1 MPINSLLLTSRATI
15 GEIVIN
21 KVPMATNQGFINIQ
35 PRKIDLMFLFYW
47 LKKNQKFLNQ
57 MAIGSTFNEL
67 SKSVF
72 KKIEIFLPEDISDQK
87 RIASILS
94 AFDDKIELNNKINQ
108 ILEQIAQA
116 IFKEWFNKSSN
127 FKVQISKLK
136 RWEIGDLYELIEFEG
151 GSQPPKEEHIYK
163 KQPGYIRFI
172 QNRDYTSNAH
182 VTYIKESKRNKMCD
196 EYDIMMDKYGEAGK
210 VRFGI
215 RGAYNVALAKII
227 PKPPLTREYL
237 RWFLK
242 QREIEELIKA
252 SAVAS
257 TRASVNKIVFK
268 NIKIFLPPK
277 ELMLKFEEIGK
288 KYIEY
293 HLYLKKENQKLAEL
307 RDLLLPK
314 LMSGEIRV

>member
-1 MPINSLLLTSRATI
+1 
-15 GEIVIN
+15 
-21 KVPMATNQGFINIQ
+21 
-35 PRKIDLMFLFYW
+35 
-47 LKKNQKFLNQ
+47 
-57 MAIGSTFNEL
+57 
-67 SKSVF
+67 
-72 KKIEIFLPEDISDQK
+72 
-87 RIASILS
+87 
-94 AFDDKIELNNKINQ
+94 
-108 ILEQIAQA
+108 
-116 IFKEWFNKSSN
+116 
-127 FKVQISKLK
+127 
-136 RWEIGDLYELIEFEG
+136 
-151 GSQPPKEEHIYK
+151 
-163 KQPGYIRFI
+163 
-172 QNRDYTSNAH
+172 
-182 VTYIKESKRNKMCD
+182 MCD